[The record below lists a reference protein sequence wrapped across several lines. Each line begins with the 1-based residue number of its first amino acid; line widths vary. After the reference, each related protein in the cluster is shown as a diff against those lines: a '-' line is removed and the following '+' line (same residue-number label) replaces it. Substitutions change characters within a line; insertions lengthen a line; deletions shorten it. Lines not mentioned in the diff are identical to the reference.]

1 MIQVLA
7 FGFTKYLASTYFEAH
22 SKLEWK
28 LEEYCK
34 ANSTVR
40 HAESGKAY
48 TQLKAL

>member
-28 LEEYCK
+28 LEEYWEEYED
-34 ANSTVR
+34 NTFIF
-40 HAESGKAY
+40 
-48 TQLKAL
+48 LKNNF